1 MALSRED
8 ILSTGSVKV
17 EKIAIPEW
25 GGDVFIRVMSSAER
39 DAFEAASL
47 ERKGASK
54 MANIRARLAAIVL
67 SDESGK
73 RLFADADAPALG
85 AKLASALDRVFEAAS
100 KLNRLS
106 KEDVEELE
114 KNSESPQQ
122 DA

>member
-17 EKIAIPEW
+17 EKISVPEW
-25 GGDVFIRVMSSAER
+25 GGDVFIRVMESAER

-67 SDESGK
+67 CDESGK

-85 AKLASALDRVFEAAS
+85 KKLASALDRVFEAAS

-114 KNSESPQQ
+114 KNSETPQH
-122 DA
+122 AE